1 MSCCGAG
8 PNVEEI
14 DEVSRLVSAR
24 LAAFLKTLRDNA
36 FTVGLQEGR
45 DAAALMAAG
54 YAEKPG
60 LLRVAFKH
68 LFSARKSD
76 WDRFDGLFDA
86 FWLGRRVKSR
96 SVIMG
101 SAKAANNP
109 SLKSLQQ
116 DTKSERAGSD
126 PATDQVPS
134 TDEAPEQRAGEGR
147 LEGASRADNLAEVDF
162 RKLADPDQI
171 EQAHAAAARLA
182 RIMRTRLT
190 RRDLARRRGYRLDLR
205 RTIHSNISHG
215 GVPISLVKRQRK
227 EKPLRLIMLLD
238 ASGSMSMYTG
248 VFLRFIH
255 GVLDEFRQAEAFLF
269 HTRLAYVSDAMK
281 EKDPARA
288 LDRLSIMA
296 QGAGGGTRIGESLQ
310 TFNRWHAARVIHSRS
325 CVMIVSDGYETGD
338 AALLGR
344 EMAALAKRCRRIV
357 WLNPMMAWQGYAPEA
372 AGIRAALPHID
383 LYAAANTLKSLTE
396 LEPYLAKL

>member
-8 PNVEEI
+8 PDFDDV
-14 DEVSRLVSAR
+14 DQVSRLVSAK

-36 FTVGLQEGR
+36 FTVGLHEGE
-45 DAAALMAAG
+45 DAAVLMAAG

-60 LLRVAFKH
+60 RLRSAFKH

-76 WDRFDGLFDA
+76 WERFDGLFDA

-101 SAKAANNP
+101 SAKPANNP
-109 SLKSLQQ
+109 SLKSLQDSQ
-116 DTKSERAGSD
+116 SERAGNEA
-126 PATDQVPS
+126 ATDRIPS
-134 TDEAPEQRAGEGR
+134 ADEAPGQHAGQGR
-147 LEGASRADNLAEVDF
+147 MEGASRADNLAEVDF

-227 EKPLRLIMLLD
+227 EKPLRLIVLLD

-344 EMAALAKRCRRIV
+344 EMAALA
-357 WLNPMMAWQGYAPEA
+357 
-372 AGIRAALPHID
+372 D
-383 LYAAANTLKSLTE
+383 AAAASSGSIR
-396 LEPYLAKL
+396 